1 MVGHGDGVANSILGS
16 RLSQKFGFG
25 DNVPSMD
32 GTSAVPAGSRSP
44 NYGSTAAC
52 SPAVREELPDL
63 TEHLKANGIYE
74 ETRGLLQ
81 GAEGRPMALMTP

>member
-1 MVGHGDGVANSILGS
+1 
-16 RLSQKFGFG
+16 
-25 DNVPSMD
+25 MD
-32 GTSAVPAGSRSP
+32 ETSAVPAGSRSP

-74 ETRGLLQ
+74 ETRGCCKGVLQ
-81 GAEGRPMALMTP
+81 VEYNYKIYKEPRLSLP